1 MDQTDEKE
9 LIMQAKNGKD
19 AAFSKLFQLHYPF
32 LYQYVLKSTLHP
44 DLTEDLVQETMLK
57 AYISLQQFQG
67 SAKFSTW
74 LISIA
79 SRLIIDHQRRK
90 KREYR
95 KTQAAREDALRKM
108 KWESSLRGHEWNDY
122 LEMFAAL
129 EPEFR
134 MPILLRHYYGFTYP
148 EVAKMLKI
156 KEGTVKSRVHHGLKK
171 IRKEWDR

>member
-9 LIMQAKNGKD
+9 LIKLAKNGED
-19 AAFSKLFQLHYPF
+19 PAFTKLFQLNYPF
-32 LYQYVLKSTLHP
+32 LYQYVLKLTLHP

-57 AYISLQQFQG
+57 AYIRLQQFQG
-67 SAKFSTW
+67 NAKFLTW

-79 SRLIIDHQRRK
+79 SRLFIDHQRK
-90 KREYR
+90 TKRESR
-95 KTQAAREDALRKM
+95 KTQAAGEEAFRKM
-108 KWESSLRGHEWNDY
+108 KWETSLQGYEWSEY
-122 LEMFAAL
+122 LELFAAL

-148 EVAKMLKI
+148 EVARMLKI

-171 IRKEWDR
+171 IRKEWDQ

>member
-9 LIMQAKNGKD
+9 LIKLAKNGED
-19 AAFSKLFQLHYPF
+19 AAFTKLFQLNYPF
-32 LYQYVLKSTLHP
+32 LYQYVLKLTLHP

-67 SAKFSTW
+67 NAKYSTW

-79 SRLIIDHQRRK
+79 SRLFIDHQRK
-90 KREYR
+90 TKRENR
-95 KTQAAREDALRKM
+95 KTQAAGEEAFRKM
-108 KWESSLRGHEWNDY
+108 KWETSLLGHEWSEY
-122 LEMFAAL
+122 LELFAAL

-148 EVAKMLKI
+148 EVARMLKI

-171 IRKEWDR
+171 IRKEWDQ